1 MDILKTLEIT
11 KGTIINKINL
21 NKKIKAFKI
30 DSRKI
35 SKGDCF
41 ITIGNSYNYINQAI
55 NNGASLIIAGKNIF
69 CNVPVIVVQN
79 TTKTLG
85 LLAKYIREKYNPK
98 VIAITGSNGK
108 TTTRDI
114 LYNILKRKYNVITN
128 EKNYNN
134 HIGVPLTIFNI
145 QKNTEI
151 AVVEMGMNHLGEI
164 SYLSKMINPDIGII
178 TNIGTA
184 HIGNLGSI
192 ENILKAKLEITDGLK
207 GKLFVNGD
215 DNLLKY
221 LNLNISKSGFNT
233 NNDLKAYNLKTN
245 LEKSSFNIKVN
256 NKQYLIETNLP
267 KHLLPDV
274 LLAIN
279 VSLHLKIDI
288 KDIIKALK
296 EYKPFTNRMNII
308 KKNSNIIINDCY
320 NSSLE
325 SLMGIL
331 NVLKNEKKHKIL
343 ILGDIK
349 EAGKYS
355 EIIHEKIKDSFNNI
369 NNKEIILAGKHMKK
383 IKNTI
388 CFNNYQEI
396 INHLKNKKIENSII
410 LIKAS
415 RIMHFENI
423 TNFLLK
429 AF

>member
-1 MDILKTLEIT
+1 M
-11 KGTIINKINL
+11 
-21 NKKIKAFKI
+21 
-30 DSRKI
+30 
-35 SKGDCF
+35 
-41 ITIGNSYNYINQAI
+41 
-55 NNGASLIIAGKNIF
+55 
-69 CNVPVIVVQN
+69 
-79 TTKTLG
+79 
-85 LLAKYIREKYNPK
+85 
-98 VIAITGSNGK
+98 
-108 TTTRDI
+108 
-114 LYNILKRKYNVITN
+114 
-128 EKNYNN
+128 
-134 HIGVPLTIFNI
+134 
-145 QKNTEI
+145 
-151 AVVEMGMNHLGEI
+151 
-164 SYLSKMINPDIGII
+164 
-178 TNIGTA
+178 
-184 HIGNLGSI
+184 
-192 ENILKAKLEITDGLK
+192 
-207 GKLFVNGD
+207 
-215 DNLLKY
+215 
-221 LNLNISKSGFNT
+221 
-233 NNDLKAYNLKTN
+233 
-245 LEKSSFNIKVN
+245 
-256 NKQYLIETNLP
+256 P

-355 EIIHEKIKDSFNNI
+355 EIIHEKIKDSLNNI

-415 RIMHFENI
+415 IMHFENI